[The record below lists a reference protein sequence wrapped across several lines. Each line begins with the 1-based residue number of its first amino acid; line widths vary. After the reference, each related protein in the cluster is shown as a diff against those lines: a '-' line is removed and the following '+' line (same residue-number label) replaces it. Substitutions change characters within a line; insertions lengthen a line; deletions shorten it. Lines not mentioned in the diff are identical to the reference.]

1 MGFYI
6 LVEGKTDQEFSDLCE
21 ILKSLGIEIR
31 PIMCCFHKQ
40 PMTKFA
46 DLDIPEPLVNA
57 DKVYERGF
65 YVGNSCNDIKKQ
77 ITMLDARLRDF
88 TKQISERIEK

>member
-1 MGFYI
+1 M
-6 LVEGKTDQEFSDLCE
+6 
-21 ILKSLGIEIR
+21 
-31 PIMCCFHKQ
+31 
-40 PMTKFA
+40 
-46 DLDIPEPLVNA
+46 
-57 DKVYERGF
+57 YERGF